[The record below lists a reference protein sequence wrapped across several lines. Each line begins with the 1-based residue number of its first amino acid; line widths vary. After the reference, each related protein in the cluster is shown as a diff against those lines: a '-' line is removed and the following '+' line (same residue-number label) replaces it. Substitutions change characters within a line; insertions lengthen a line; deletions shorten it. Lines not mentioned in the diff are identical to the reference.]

1 MESPS
6 SKHPDLPLLSAEQAR
21 LVEFLHERHAAA
33 PHRAVTFRDM
43 ADYLKCRPGNVHNIA
58 TRLRIAGWLDTG
70 RRLALT
76 PAARA
81 MLAAAGEMAVLA
93 ESVPPPAAGAPA

>member
-1 MESPS
+1 M
-6 SKHPDLPLLSAEQAR
+6 
-21 LVEFLHERHAAA
+21 VEYLHERHAAA

-43 ADYLKCRPGNVHNIA
+43 ADYLKCRPGNVHSMA
-58 TRLRIAGWLDTG
+58 TRLRVAGWLDTG

-81 MLAAAGEMAVLA
+81 MLEKP
-93 ESVPPPAAGAPA
+93 EPAREPALEKALTFLLRDAPVTP